1 MKDRYI
7 YPAIFDYDED
17 GISIS
22 FPDLPGC
29 LSCADNDEE
38 ALIMAEDVLGLWME
52 NLEEEK
58 SDIPTPSKL
67 VDISTS
73 ENQKTILVDVWMP
86 TIRKAINNK
95 AIKKNLTIPQWL
107 DIMARE
113 KDLNFSFI
121 LQEALKRELNII

>member
-58 SDIPTPSKL
+58 ADIPTPSKL
-67 VDISTS
+67 VDIPTS